1 VGQKTLTNPKI
12 FTPAGFV
19 LSAVLLTLSWEP
31 IGWWPLAWVAW
42 VPFMLVCGERL
53 STRRL
58 LGTAYLAGLAYWV
71 WSLHWLY
78 IVTLPG
84 YLMFSLFL
92 AGYWPVLAYCVRFA
106 RRKGWPLFVG
116 APVLFVGA
124 EALQG
129 YLFTGFSWFFLAH
142 SQFALL
148 PLIQICDIFGALG
161 VSVLVAM
168 VNGLAADWV
177 LGIGP
182 CERRIGRLTSP
193 RFYWPRLVS
202 TVIGVVLIG
211 GSLWYGHFRLSQT
224 PADLTEGP
232 LVGSVQPNV
241 PANVKEEIDNGPK
254 ILAEMIAS
262 SQACVDAGAN
272 VVVWPETMVLAV
284 MNPEYMLANY
294 SGSAQATQFHQQI
307 LAFCKDRCF
316 VLLGAPALGFGNA
329 DGRYGITDQYNSAFL
344 YRPDGTADPK
354 RYDKIH
360 LVPFGEYIPFKTS
373 APWIYRMILF
383 LSPYDYDYNLTSGT
397 EYTLFEVDAEER
409 EWRFGVLICY
419 EDTDPTV
426 TRRHVLDENGNKRCD
441 WLVNISND
449 GWYVRYKDPKVLPM
463 GELSQRTAISAFR
476 CVENRI
482 SIIRSVNTGISCL
495 IEPTGRIRDGYH
507 AGNLP
512 EAAMDRQGVDG
523 WFVDRIPL
531 DSRVTFFSRHGRWLD
546 VLLGTLFILN
556 IGYSVYGS
564 RKTPLESKGAA

>member
-1 VGQKTLTNPKI
+1 MGQKTVTNPKI
-12 FTPAGFV
+12 MTAAGFV
-19 LSAVLLTLSWEP
+19 LSGVLLVVCQEP
-31 IGWWPLAWVAW
+31 VGLAPLAWVAW

-58 LGTAYLAGLAYWV
+58 LITAYLVGLAYWV

-116 APVLFVGA
+116 APMLFVGA

-142 SQFALL
+142 SQYALL
-148 PLIQICDIFGALG
+148 GLIQICDIFGALG

-177 LGIGP
+177 LGIGQR
-182 CERRIGRLTSP
+182 ERRIGRLTLP
-193 RFYWPRLVS
+193 RYYFPYLLF
-202 TVIGVVLIG
+202 TILCFALIG
-211 GSLWYGHFRLSQT
+211 GSLWYGNVRLAET
-224 PADLTEGP
+224 PAYLTDGP

-241 PANVKEEIDNGPK
+241 PANVKEEISNGPK
-254 ILAEMIAS
+254 ILADMIAQ
-262 SQACVDAGAN
+262 SQACVEAGAGL
-272 VVVWPETMVLAV
+272 VVWPETMVLAS
-284 MNPEYMLANY
+284 MNPEYRLY
-294 SGSAQATQFHQQI
+294 CKETSDPVQFHQQI
-307 LAFCKDRCF
+307 LAFCEERCY
-316 VLLGAPALGFGNA
+316 VLFGAPAVALGSVN
-329 DGRYGITDQYNSAFL
+329 GRYDVTDQYNSAFL
-344 YRPDGTADPK
+344 YRPDGQADPK

-383 LSPYDYDYNLTSGT
+383 LSPYDYDYNLTAGT
-397 EYTLFEVDAEER
+397 AYTVFEVEADAR
-409 EWRFGVLICY
+409 EYRLGVLICY

-426 TRRHVLDENGNKRCD
+426 TRRHVVDENGNKRID
-441 WLVNISND
+441 WLVNLSND
-449 GWYVRYKDPKVLPM
+449 GWYVRYKDGQVIPM

-482 SIIRSVNTGISCL
+482 SIVRSVNTGISCL
-495 IEPTGRIRDGYH
+495 IEPTGRIRNGYA
-507 AGNLP
+507 AGTLP
-512 EAAMDRQGVDG
+512 EKAMDRQGVEG
-523 WFVDRIPL
+523 WFVDAVPI
-531 DSRVTFFSRHGRWLD
+531 DSRVTFFSRYGRWLD
-546 VLLGTLFILN
+546 IILGTLFVLN
-556 IGYSVYGS
+556 LGYSVYGS
-564 RKTPLESKGAA
+564 RKMPSRKGE